1 MTYAEVVEATP
12 WIPAWHETGACMDRR
27 HILWLYRILKATG
40 VQRTLE
46 IGVHSGASSSAFV
59 EAGVSD
65 AHFCDITRR
74 VDAMS
79 VIQGKGTFHQRKGC
93 DVIMDEP
100 VFDLVFV
107 DGNHSADAVAEE
119 IFELSL
125 GKPDIL
131 VAHDV
136 FSTDA
141 GYPHCEGAAN
151 LREWAKANYTFVH
164 FDAYERQGEA
174 TQRGMMVATSI
185 PVIAEA
191 IIEAHSDIL

>member
-1 MTYAEVVEATP
+1 
-12 WIPAWHETGACMDRR
+12 MDRR
-27 HILWLYRILKATG
+27 HILWLYRILSATG
-40 VQRTLE
+40 VSRTLE

-59 EAGVSD
+59 AAEVAD

-79 VIQGKGTFHQRKGC
+79 VIRGKGTFHQRKGC
-93 DVIMDEP
+93 EVLRDEP
-100 VFDLVFV
+100 PFDLVFV

-119 IFELSL
+119 IADLEW
-125 GKPDIL
+125 KPPYIL

-151 LREWAKANYTFVH
+151 LREWAKANYPFVH
-164 FDAYERQGEA
+164 FDGYERQGEA

-185 PVIAEA
+185 PSVAEA
-191 IIEAHSDIL
+191 IIEAHSSVL

>member
-27 HILWLYRILKATG
+27 HILWLYRILKAAG

-59 EAGVSD
+59 EAGVPD
-65 AHFCDITRR
+65 AHFCDIASRA
-74 VDAMS
+74 DAMS
-79 VIQGKGTFHQRKGC
+79 VIRGKGTFHQRKGC

-164 FDAYERQGEA
+164 FDGYKREGEA
-174 TQRGMMVATSI
+174 THRGMMVATSI
-185 PVIAEA
+185 PAVGEA
-191 IIEAHSDIL
+191 IIEAHSAIL

>member
-27 HILWLYRILKATG
+27 HILWLYRILSATG
-40 VQRTLE
+40 VSRTLE

-59 EAGVSD
+59 AAEVAD

-79 VIQGKGTFHQRKGC
+79 VIRGKGTFHQRKGC
-93 DVIMDEP
+93 EVLRDEP
-100 VFDLVFV
+100 PFDLVFV

-119 IFELSL
+119 IADLEW
-125 GKPDIL
+125 KPPYIL

-151 LREWAKANYTFVH
+151 LREWAKANYPFVH
-164 FDAYERQGEA
+164 FDGYERQGEA

-185 PVIAEA
+185 PSVAEA
-191 IIEAHSDIL
+191 IIEAHSSIL

>member
-1 MTYAEVVEATP
+1 MTYAEVVQATP

-27 HILWLYRILKATG
+27 HILWLYRILKSTG

-59 EAGVSD
+59 EAGLPD

-74 VDAMS
+74 ADAMS

-93 DVIMDEP
+93 EVLRDEAP
-100 VFDLVFV
+100 FDLVFV
-107 DGNHSADAVAEE
+107 DGNHSAEAVAEE

-164 FDAYERQGEA
+164 FDAYKREGEA

-191 IIEAHSDIL
+191 IIEAHSAIL

>member
-59 EAGVSD
+59 AAEVPD
-65 AHFCDITRR
+65 AHFCDIASRA
-74 VDAMS
+74 DAMS

-93 DVIMDEP
+93 EVLRDEAP
-100 VFDLVFV
+100 FDLVFV

-119 IFELSL
+119 ISALEL
-125 GKPDIL
+125 KPPAII

-136 FSTDA
+136 NSTAA

-151 LREWAKANYTFVH
+151 LREWAKANYTFVY
-164 FDAYERQGEA
+164 FDGCERQGEA
-174 TQRGMMVATSI
+174 THRGIMVATS
-185 PVIAEA
+185 
-191 IIEAHSDIL
+191 DIKLARLFVYASRHLF

>member
-1 MTYAEVVEATP
+1 MTYAEVVQATP

-59 EAGVSD
+59 AAEVPD
-65 AHFCDITRR
+65 AHFCDIASRA
-74 VDAMS
+74 DAMS
-79 VIQGKGTFHQRKGC
+79 VIRGKGTFHQRKGC
-93 DVIMDEP
+93 EVLRDEP
-100 VFDLVFV
+100 PFDLVFV

-119 IFELSL
+119 IAALEW
-125 GKPDIL
+125 KPPYIL

-164 FDAYERQGEA
+164 FDAYKREGEA

-191 IIEAHSDIL
+191 IIEAHSAIL

>member
-59 EAGVSD
+59 AAEVAD

-79 VIQGKGTFHQRKGC
+79 VIRGKGTFHQRKGC
-93 DVIMDEP
+93 EVLRDEP
-100 VFDLVFV
+100 PFDLVFV

-119 IFELSL
+119 IADLEW
-125 GKPDIL
+125 KPPYIL

-151 LREWAKANYTFVH
+151 LRVWAKANYPFVH
-164 FDAYERQGEA
+164 FDGYERQGEA

-185 PVIAEA
+185 PSVAEA
-191 IIEAHSDIL
+191 IIEAHSSVL